1 MSADDP
7 TLFPGA
13 PDGIDRRQPPAP
25 VPVSVVSPTPIPVEV
40 TNGRAA
46 VGRFAI
52 QTQATDPSLPA
63 TTTFQQDLTTAGQRH
78 INVMWEGTQKNIALL
93 VTAFT
98 LAVCA
103 YCVVYPGVP
112 TELRLLAFTL
122 MSNVFFSVIVTY
134 FQRTNHTKTGGV
146 AAGEIGR

>member
-1 MSADDP
+1 M
-7 TLFPGA
+7 
-13 PDGIDRRQPPAP
+13 PDITGETTVTASVPAQDVTITPVAQASMPP
-25 VPVSVVSPTPIPVEV
+25 
-40 TNGRAA
+40 
-46 VGRFAI
+46 
-52 QTQATDPSLPA
+52 
-63 TTTFQQDLTTAGQRH
+63 TTTVQQDLTFAGQRH

-146 AAGEIGR
+146 GVNEQGR

>member
-1 MSADDP
+1 MMTPLDP
-7 TLFPGA
+7 R
-13 PDGIDRRQPPAP
+13 DEERRAVPTP
-25 VPVSVVSPTPIPVEV
+25 VPVSIAGPVPIPVVVESGMLPPRGTPPV
-40 TNGRAA
+40 
-46 VGRFAI
+46 
-52 QTQATDPSLPA
+52 QSQATDPSARA
-63 TTTFQQDLTTAGQRH
+63 TTTFQQDLTSAGQRH

-134 FQRTNHTKTGGV
+134 FQRTNHTKVGGV
-146 AAGEIGR
+146 GADQVGR